1 MEKLWHRL
9 HGLWTRAEA
18 VTHRAWW
25 TGPRIA
31 VAAILTLA
39 GVHVAVDWATLPPP
53 LPSHRTTVAGW
64 KPSEAWLYDREGRL
78 LDSSRVDFQARRLA
92 WTPLDK
98 ISPEAVTAIAQAED
112 RRFRDHDG
120 VDWWA
125 VAGAIRDRLEG
136 RRARG
141 GVDAVDA
148 GCGLFVAR
156 SCRAG
161 IARVHGQAAPDARGG
176 GAGTWVEQG
185 SDP

>member
-1 MEKLWHRL
+1 RSEIVERAKS
-9 HGLWTRAEA
+9 LWTRAEA

-53 LPSHRTTVAGW
+53 LPSHRATVAGW
-64 KPSEAWLYDREGRL
+64 KPSEAWLYDRAGRL

-98 ISPEAVTAIAQAED
+98 IAPEAVEAIANAED

-125 VAGAIRDRLEG
+125 
-136 RRARG
+136 
-141 GVDAVDA
+141 
-148 GCGLFVAR
+148 
-156 SCRAG
+156 
-161 IARVHGQAAPDARGG
+161 
-176 GAGTWVEQG
+176 
-185 SDP
+185 